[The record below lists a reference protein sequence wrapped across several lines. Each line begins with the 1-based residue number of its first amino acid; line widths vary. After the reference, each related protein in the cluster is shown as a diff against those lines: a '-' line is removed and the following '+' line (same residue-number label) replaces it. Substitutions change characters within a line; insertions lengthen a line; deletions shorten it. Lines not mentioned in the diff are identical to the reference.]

1 MLPTERML
9 NRRGVL
15 GAGAALA
22 AALCCRPWPMLRR
35 AIAEPTPASGP
46 PRHMALGTW
55 QVIAAV
61 QELLLPPDDLGPGAS
76 DVNAIGYLDAVLGEP
91 GLEPEVAPRLKS
103 GAERLD
109 RLCRQHHRRPFVG
122 LDVAL
127 RERALLEL
135 DGQPEGRAWITELL
149 GFLLEALLGDPA
161 RGANPDELGWKWL
174 GYEPP
179 LPRPPHPG
187 WQPRESS

>member
-1 MLPTERML
+1 M
-9 NRRGVL
+9 
-15 GAGAALA
+15 
-22 AALCCRPWPMLRR
+22 
-35 AIAEPTPASGP
+35 
-46 PRHMALGTW
+46 
-55 QVIAAV
+55 IAAV